1 MLVVPPLGGIRTT
14 QAIGLKAGRPTR
26 PSLPSTSPVR
36 RGDYARNSASHPAK
50 LCYPFWSVSES
61 DPVLPPTP
69 DVPPRNLW
77 QRRVVDPIVAQLT
90 QGLTPQKIALT
101 IAIGSS
107 IAMFPI
113 LGTTTLICLIVGVF
127 MKLNQ
132 PIIQAVNWACTPIH
146 IPFIFYSF
154 KWGELAFG
162 SAHTRLEMRVMRRLL
177 VDDPLRFVQDYST
190 TALHAVVIWAILV
203 PFWAAAVYYI
213 SLPIMRSIESARL
226 AAAAKA
232 ATEKARTHPI
242 P

>member
-1 MLVVPPLGGIRTT
+1 MI
-14 QAIGLKAGRPTR
+14 
-26 PSLPSTSPVR
+26 
-36 RGDYARNSASHPAK
+36 
-50 LCYPFWSVSES
+50 
-61 DPVLPPTP
+61 PPTS
-69 DVPPRNLW
+69 DLPPRNLL

-132 PIIQAVNWACTPIH
+132 PIIQAVNLASTPIH

-154 KWGELAFG
+154 KWGELLFG
-162 SAHTRLEMRVMRRLL
+162 AAQTRLEMRAMRRLL
-177 VDDPLRFVQDYST
+177 IDDPLRFVQDYGT
-190 TALHAVVIWAILV
+190 TALHAIVVWAVLV
-203 PFWAAAVYYI
+203 PFWATAVYYI
-213 SLPIMRSIESARL
+213 SLPILRGIENARL
-226 AAAAKA
+226 ATAARAAA
-232 ATEKARTHPI
+232 EKARTHPI